1 MTSSPRGSAVR
12 RSSSRAFAAL
22 LVARAVM
29 EAIAFACLLALV
41 HMPGG
46 LEPLALTPTT
56 FALIGATLVL
66 VAALRE
72 TGSEGRGTAIVG
84 TTLGVGL
91 LVAVLLPTHPLD
103 VVSWGGR
110 IITFVIVA
118 EIYLWRVVS
127 LARGAVRWSDARNA
141 VPFGALALAIVSIG
155 PARVDS
161 TPLVPLALIF
171 IAASA
176 VALSVARSAEE
187 LSLTTGTS
195 GPARLSSANSVVFAL
210 GIGALLAALAAPAVD
225 QLLRD
230 LGEALAPTFDEI
242 VFTLLLPIGY
252 LAALVYA
259 LLEPLLRRWNPFSL
273 PSQGAPSDDVAMLRN
288 IERTRPLVVGG
299 LEIVVV
305 IVVLLVAVVLFERAV
320 RERRLTLPDGAELE
334 RAAASG
340 LTLGATLRS
349 LFPRGSAR
357 RRAPRDDGTPAA
369 AVRLIY
375 WRLLALAD
383 RAGQGWRAAAETPS
397 EHQMRIAGADPRW
410 AAASPI
416 VAAFEDLRYGELAPD
431 QATIARARDA
441 LRAMEAAV
449 RT

>member
-1 MTSSPRGSAVR
+1 VR
-12 RSSSRAFAAL
+12 RSSSRAYAAL

-84 TTLGVGL
+84 TTLGVGV

-118 EIYLWRVVS
+118 EVYLWRVVS

-141 VPFGALALAIVSIG
+141 VPFGALALAVVSVG
-155 PARVDS
+155 PGRVDS

-171 IAASA
+171 VAASA

-210 GIGALLAALAAPAVD
+210 GVGALLAALAAPAVD

-259 LLEPLLRRWNPFSL
+259 LLEPLLRWL
-273 PSQGAPSDDVAMLRN
+273 GASVSPQIPVAPGDDLAMMRE

-305 IVVLLVAVVLFERAV
+305 IVVLLVALVLFERAV

-441 LRAMEAAV
+441 LRAVEAAV

>member
-1 MTSSPRGSAVR
+1 MR

-29 EAIAFACLLALV
+29 EAVAFACLLALV
-41 HMPGG
+41 HMSGG
-46 LEPLALTPTT
+46 IEPLGLTPTT
-56 FALIGATLVL
+56 LAIIGATLVL

-72 TGSEGRGTAIVG
+72 TGSEARGTAVVAATVG
-84 TTLGVGL
+84 AGVL
-91 LVAVLLPTHPLD
+91 IAVVLPTHPLD
-103 VVSWGGR
+103 VVSWAGR
-110 IITFVIVA
+110 IIAFVIVA

-141 VPFGALALAIVSIG
+141 VPFGAVALTLAAVAPI
-155 PARVDS
+155 PVDR

-171 IAASA
+171 VAASA

-187 LSLTTGTS
+187 LSLTTGKA

-210 GIGALLAALAAPAVD
+210 GVAAFVAALAAPAVD
-225 QLLRD
+225 QILRD
-230 LGEALAPTFDEI
+230 LGEALSPGFDQLI
-242 VFTLLLPIGY
+242 FMLLLPIGY

-259 LLEPLLRRWNPFSL
+259 ILEPLLRRWSL
-273 PSQGAPSDDVAMLRN
+273 FTPSPNQGQPGDDLAMLRE

-299 LEIVVV
+299 FEIVILVVV
-305 IVVLLVAVVLFERAV
+305 ILIALVLFERAV
-320 RERRLTLPDGAELE
+320 RERRLTLPEGAQLE
-334 RAAASG
+334 RAEASG

-349 LFPRGSAR
+349 LFPRR
-357 RRAPRDDGTPAA
+357 RVQRRAPRDDGTPAA
-369 AVRLIY
+369 ALRLIY

-383 RAGQGWRAAAETPS
+383 RAGRGWRAAAETPA
-397 EHQMRIAGADPRW
+397 EHQRRITAADARW

-416 VAAFEDLRYGELAPD
+416 VAAFEDLRYGELTPD
-431 QATIARARDA
+431 EGTVLRARDA
-441 LRAMEAAV
+441 LRAVEAAV

>member
-1 MTSSPRGSAVR
+1 
-12 RSSSRAFAAL
+12 
-22 LVARAVM
+22 M
-29 EAIAFACLLALV
+29 EAVAFACLLALV
-41 HMPGG
+41 HMSGG
-46 LEPLALTPTT
+46 IEPLGLTPTT
-56 FALIGATLVL
+56 LAIIGATLVL

-72 TGSEGRGTAIVG
+72 TGSEARGTAVVAATVG
-84 TTLGVGL
+84 AGVL
-91 LVAVLLPTHPLD
+91 IAVVLPTHPLD
-103 VVSWGGR
+103 VVSWAGR
-110 IITFVIVA
+110 IIAFVIVA

-141 VPFGALALAIVSIG
+141 VPFGAVALTLAAVAPI
-155 PARVDS
+155 PVDR

-171 IAASA
+171 VAASA

-187 LSLTTGTS
+187 LSLTTGKA

-210 GIGALLAALAAPAVD
+210 GVAAFVAALAAPAVD
-225 QLLRD
+225 QILRD
-230 LGEALAPTFDEI
+230 LGEALSPGFDQLI
-242 VFTLLLPIGY
+242 FMLLLPIGY

-259 LLEPLLRRWNPFSL
+259 ILEPLLRRWSL
-273 PSQGAPSDDVAMLRN
+273 FTPSPNQGQPGDDLAMLRE

-299 LEIVVV
+299 FEIVILVVV
-305 IVVLLVAVVLFERAV
+305 ILIALVLFERAV
-320 RERRLTLPDGAELE
+320 RERRLTLPEGAQLE
-334 RAAASG
+334 RAEASG

-349 LFPRGSAR
+349 LFPRRSVQ

-369 AVRLIY
+369 ALRLIY

-383 RAGQGWRAAAETPS
+383 RAGRGWRAAAETPA
-397 EHQMRIAGADPRW
+397 EHQRRITAADARW

-431 QATIARARDA
+431 EGTVLRARDA
-441 LRAMEAAV
+441 LRAVEAAV

>member
-1 MTSSPRGSAVR
+1 MR

-29 EAIAFACLLALV
+29 EAVAFACLLALV
-41 HMPGG
+41 HMSGG
-46 LEPLALTPTT
+46 IEPLGLTPTT
-56 FALIGATLVL
+56 LAIIGATLVL

-72 TGSEGRGTAIVG
+72 TGSEARGTAVVAATVG
-84 TTLGVGL
+84 AGVL
-91 LVAVLLPTHPLD
+91 IAVVLPTHPLD
-103 VVSWGGR
+103 VVSWAGR
-110 IITFVIVA
+110 IIAFVIVA
-118 EIYLWRVVS
+118 EIYLWRAVS

-141 VPFGALALAIVSIG
+141 VPFGAVALTLAAVAPI
-155 PARVDS
+155 PVDR

-171 IAASA
+171 VAASA

-187 LSLTTGTS
+187 LSLTTGKA

-210 GIGALLAALAAPAVD
+210 GVAAFVAALAAPAVD
-225 QLLRD
+225 QILRD
-230 LGEALAPTFDEI
+230 LGEALSPGFDQLI
-242 VFTLLLPIGY
+242 FMLLLPIGY

-259 LLEPLLRRWNPFSL
+259 ILEPLLRRWSL
-273 PSQGAPSDDVAMLRN
+273 FTPSPNQGQPGDDLAMLRE

-299 LEIVVV
+299 FEIVILVVV
-305 IVVLLVAVVLFERAV
+305 ILIALVLFERAV
-320 RERRLTLPDGAELE
+320 RERRLTLPEGAQLE
-334 RAAASG
+334 RAEASG

-349 LFPRGSAR
+349 LFPRRSVR

-369 AVRLIY
+369 ALRLIY

-383 RAGQGWRAAAETPS
+383 RAGRGWRAAAETPA
-397 EHQMRIAGADPRW
+397 EHQRRITAADARW

-416 VAAFEDLRYGELAPD
+416 VAAFEDLRYGELTPD
-431 QATIARARDA
+431 EGTVLRARDA
-441 LRAMEAAV
+441 LRAVEAAV

>member
-1 MTSSPRGSAVR
+1 MR

-29 EAIAFACLLALV
+29 EAVAFACLLAVV
-41 HMPGG
+41 HMTGG

-56 FALIGATLVL
+56 LGIIGGTLVL

-72 TGSEGRGTAIVG
+72 TGSEARGTVVVSA
-84 TTLGVGL
+84 TLGAGL
-91 LVAVLLPTHPLD
+91 LLAVVLPTHPLD
-103 VVSWGGR
+103 IVTWGGR
-110 IITFVIVA
+110 IIAFVIVA
-118 EIYLWRVVS
+118 EVYLWRVVS

-141 VPFGALALAIVSIG
+141 VPFGAVALAFAAVTPI
-155 PARVDS
+155 PVDR

-171 IAASA
+171 VAASA

-187 LSLTTGTS
+187 LSLTTGKA

-210 GIGALLAALAAPAVD
+210 GVAALVAALAAPAVD
-225 QLLRD
+225 QVLRD
-230 LGEALAPTFDEI
+230 LGEALSPAFDQLI
-242 VFTLLLPIGY
+242 FTLLLPLGY
-252 LAALVYA
+252 LAALVYG
-259 LLEPLLRRWNPFSL
+259 LLEPLLRSWSFFS
-273 PSQGAPSDDVAMLRN
+273 PRPIQGTPGDDQAFLRE

-299 LEIVVV
+299 FEIVILIVV
-305 IVVLLVAVVLFERAV
+305 ILVALVLFERAV
-320 RERRLTLPDGAELE
+320 RERRLTLPEGAQLE
-334 RAAASG
+334 RASASG

-349 LFPRGSAR
+349 LFPRRTAQ

-369 AVRLIY
+369 ALRLIY

-383 RAGQGWRAAAETPS
+383 RAGQGWRATAETPS
-397 EHQMRIAGADPRW
+397 EHQRRITGADPRW

-416 VAAFEDLRYGELAPD
+416 VAAFEDLRYGEQVPD
-431 QATIARARDA
+431 QETVVRARDA
-441 LRAMEAAV
+441 LRRVEAAV

>member
-1 MTSSPRGSAVR
+1 MR

-29 EAIAFACLLALV
+29 EAVAFACLLALV
-41 HMPGG
+41 HMSGG
-46 LEPLALTPTT
+46 IEPLGLTPTT
-56 FALIGATLVL
+56 LAIIGATLVL

-72 TGSEGRGTAIVG
+72 TGSEARGTAVVAATVG
-84 TTLGVGL
+84 AGVL
-91 LVAVLLPTHPLD
+91 IAVVLPTHPLD
-103 VVSWGGR
+103 VVSWAGR
-110 IITFVIVA
+110 IIAFVIVA

-141 VPFGALALAIVSIG
+141 VPFGAVALTLAAVAPI
-155 PARVDS
+155 PVDR

-171 IAASA
+171 VAASA

-187 LSLTTGTS
+187 LSLTTGKA
-195 GPARLSSANSVVFAL
+195 GPALLSSANSVVFAL
-210 GIGALLAALAAPAVD
+210 GVAASVAALAAPAVD
-225 QLLRD
+225 QILRD
-230 LGEALAPTFDEI
+230 LGEALSPGFDQLI
-242 VFTLLLPIGY
+242 FMLLLPIGY

-259 LLEPLLRRWNPFSL
+259 ILEPLLRRWSL
-273 PSQGAPSDDVAMLRN
+273 FTPSPNQGQPGDDLAMLRE

-299 LEIVVV
+299 FEIVILVVV
-305 IVVLLVAVVLFERAV
+305 ILIALVLFERAV
-320 RERRLTLPDGAELE
+320 RERRLTLPEGAQLE
-334 RAAASG
+334 RAEASG

-349 LFPRGSAR
+349 LFPRRSVR

-369 AVRLIY
+369 ALRLIY

-383 RAGQGWRAAAETPS
+383 RAGRGWRAAAETPA
-397 EHQMRIAGADPRW
+397 EHQRRITAADARW

-416 VAAFEDLRYGELAPD
+416 VAAFEDLRYGELTPD
-431 QATIARARDA
+431 EGTVLRARDA
-441 LRAMEAAV
+441 LRAVEAAV

>member
-1 MTSSPRGSAVR
+1 MR

-29 EAIAFACLLALV
+29 EAVAFACLLALV
-41 HMPGG
+41 HMSGG
-46 LEPLALTPTT
+46 RESLALTPTT
-56 FALIGATLVL
+56 LAMIGATLVL

-72 TGSEGRGTAIVG
+72 TGSEARGTAVVAA
-84 TTLGVGL
+84 TLGAGL
-91 LVAVLLPTHPLD
+91 LLAAILPTHPLD
-103 VVSWGGR
+103 LVTWGGR
-110 IITFVIVA
+110 IIAFVIVA
-118 EIYLWRVVS
+118 EVYLWRVVS

-141 VPFGALALAIVSIG
+141 VPFGAVALALAAVA
-155 PARVDS
+155 PVPVDR

-171 IAASA
+171 VAASA
-176 VALSVARSAEE
+176 VALSVARSTEE
-187 LSLTTGTS
+187 LSLTTGTA

-210 GIGALLAALAAPAVD
+210 GVGALVAALAAPAVD
-225 QLLRD
+225 QVLRD
-230 LGEALAPTFDEI
+230 VGEALAPAFDEI
-242 VFTLLLPIGY
+242 IFTLLLPLGY

-259 LLEPLLRRWNPFSL
+259 ILEPLLRHWSFFSPS
-273 PSQGAPSDDVAMLRN
+273 PSQGQPGDDLAILRE

-299 LEIVVV
+299 FEIVILIVV
-305 IVVLLVAVVLFERAV
+305 ILVALVLFERAV
-320 RERRLTLPDGAELE
+320 REKRLSLPEGAQLE

-349 LFPRGSAR
+349 LFPKRAAS

-369 AVRLIY
+369 ALRLIY

-383 RAGQGWRAAAETPS
+383 RAGQGWRLAAETPS
-397 EHQMRIAGADPRW
+397 EHQRRITGADPRW
-410 AAASPI
+410 AAGLPI

-431 QATIARARDA
+431 ADTVVRARDA
-441 LRAMEAAV
+441 LRAVEAAV